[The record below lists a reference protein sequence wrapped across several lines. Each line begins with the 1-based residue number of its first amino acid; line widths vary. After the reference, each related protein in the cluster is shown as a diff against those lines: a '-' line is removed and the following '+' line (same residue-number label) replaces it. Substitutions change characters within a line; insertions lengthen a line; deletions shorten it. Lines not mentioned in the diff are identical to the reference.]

1 VRRKYIIIFS
11 ILLLI
16 VILLSIFIISGILKR
31 SKEIKVIDEKI
42 SESSKKEIENIS
54 RIFVELLCNYDINYY
69 IDDYYENLK
78 YFTNFDVKDKEN
90 LIFNEF
96 EEGYKKYIVEDDWG
110 WFQRSRVYNIEFKNI
125 KKYDKNY
132 SSEVLVQ
139 RAYEDPNLAINCG
152 DIITINFIKEN
163 NRFYI
168 EDFTL
173 KEIKEK

>member
-1 VRRKYIIIFS
+1 MIIFS

-16 VILLSIFIISGILKR
+16 VIVLSIFTIFGIFKR
-31 SKEIKVIDEKI
+31 SEEIKVIDEKI

-69 IDDYYENLK
+69 IDDYYKNLK

-96 EEGYKKYIVEDDWG
+96 DEGYKKYIVEDDWG

-125 KKYDKNY
+125 KKNNKNY
-132 SSEVLVQ
+132 LSDVLVQ
-139 RAYEDPNLAINCG
+139 RVYEDPNLSIKYD
-152 DIITINFIKEN
+152 DIITINFIREN

-168 EDFTL
+168 EDFVIG
-173 KEIKEK
+173 KIKKY

>member
-1 VRRKYIIIFS
+1 MRRQYIIIFS
-11 ILLLI
+11 TLLLI
-16 VILLSIFIISGILKR
+16 VIVLSIFTIFGIFKR
-31 SKEIKVIDEKI
+31 PKEVRVIDEKT

-78 YFTNFDVKDKEN
+78 YFTNFSVKDKEN

-110 WFQRSRVYNIEFKNI
+110 WFQRSRVYNIEFKGI
-125 KKYDKNY
+125 KKNDKNY
-132 SSEVLVQ
+132 LSDVLVQ
-139 RAYEDPNLAINCG
+139 RVYEDPNFSIKYG

-168 EDFTL
+168 EDFVI
-173 KEIKEK
+173 ENIKKH